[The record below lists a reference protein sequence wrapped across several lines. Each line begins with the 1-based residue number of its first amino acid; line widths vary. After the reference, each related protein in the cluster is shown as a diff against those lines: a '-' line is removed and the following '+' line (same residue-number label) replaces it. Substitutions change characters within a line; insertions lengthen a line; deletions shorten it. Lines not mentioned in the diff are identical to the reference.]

1 MNTNVIQSAGNSPA
15 AKVPIGEI
23 AQNKAISCK
32 KGRQKEE
39 KEKKKER
46 ERKIDTKNKSES
58 ETEEWKCRESE

>member
-39 KEKKKER
+39 KEKKKRER
-46 ERKIDTKNKSES
+46 EREKRRK
-58 ETEEWKCRESE
+58 EEERRRRDRERMKE

>member
-39 KEKKKER
+39 KEKKKRDRER
-46 ERKIDTKNKSES
+46 EKRRK
-58 ETEEWKCRESE
+58 EEERRRRDRERMKE

>member
-46 ERKIDTKNKSES
+46 ERKR
-58 ETEEWKCRESE
+58 EEKKGRGKEEKGS